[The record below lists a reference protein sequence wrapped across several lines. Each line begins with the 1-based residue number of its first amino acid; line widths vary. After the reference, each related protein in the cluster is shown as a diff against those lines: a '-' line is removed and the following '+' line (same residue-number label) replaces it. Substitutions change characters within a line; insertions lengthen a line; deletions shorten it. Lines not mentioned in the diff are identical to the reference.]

1 MATAADELGQEG
13 PRYWTKARNE
23 VFLGAYIP
31 FSSCITPHDVLL
43 RGGDFIRIW
52 RLAGV
57 AFETAS
63 DEWVAERHEAMCSL
77 LRNLSGGQ
85 FALYTHRIHRVI
97 EDSLPPP
104 TQPPIAR
111 EFDEAYGRQ
120 LASQRMMANEIY
132 LTQLYRAAPRGAAR
146 VFRSS
151 TRSREEIEEAH
162 HEALRV
168 IEERSSM
175 VSRVLREF
183 DPHLLGDYEH
193 RGVVYSEVEE
203 FLSFLVN
210 GTWTRRRP
218 SRGPLY
224 RTLPKAR
231 FFFGGDKIEIRDGM
245 SSKYAAVV
253 DIAEYPAKSEPGIL
267 NALLYEDAEF
277 IETQSFSVLP
287 RRNAMSALERQ
298 RDHLIA
304 SEDVVTDQIA
314 AMDDALNL
322 VGDGQLSMGEYHYSL
337 IVFGDSVKDAG
348 RHAAEARGA
357 MGEAAGVEMVPVDLV
372 ADAAWFAQWPGNFQW
387 RPREAT
393 ISSRAFAGLA
403 SQHNFAVGKRD
414 GNPWGPAVMLLRT
427 PSGQPFYLNLHE
439 SPEKEDSEDK
449 RLPGNT
455 MILGVTGSGK
465 TTLEMAILLQTQ
477 RFDPPPRLVMFGFD
491 RDVEIFVR
499 AMRGRYFNL
508 RVGQPTGCNPLQRR
522 PTPERIAFWERL
534 IKKCIESPSLPLL
547 PKDEQAIAR
556 AVRAVAEM
564 PVGLRRL
571 STVRQNLP
579 TDGGNSLHARLGRW
593 CKGGPLSW
601 VFDDSD
607 DQLLD
612 LASEHVIGFDY
623 TEFVDDPEVR
633 TPIMMYLLDV
643 MGELIDGRRLIY
655 QVAECWKALGD
666 DAFMPFVKKEQ
677 KTIRKNNGL
686 GIFDTQSPSDI
697 LQTEIGR
704 TMVEQS
710 VTIIGL
716 PNPAA
721 VREEYVAGFGF
732 TDSEYEIVKSLS
744 SQGGRRFLVK
754 QGHRSAVCEFDL
766 SGMGEWIVLLSGSK
780 DNAVLL
786 DEIRTEVGD
795 DPDVWVPILR
805 RRVRERD
812 AALKRR

>member
-1 MATAADELGQEG
+1 MATAADDFGKLS
-13 PRYWTKARNE
+13 PRYWRTAQNE
-23 VFLGAYIP
+23 VFLGNYIP

-43 RGGDFIRIW
+43 RGGDLIRIW

-63 DEWVAERHEAMCSL
+63 DEWVSERHEAMCSL

-85 FALYTHRIHRVI
+85 FALYTHRVHRVI
-97 EDSLPPP
+97 QDKLPPP
-104 TQPPIAR
+104 TWPPIAR
-111 EFDEAYGRQ
+111 EFDEAYSRQ
-120 LASQRMMANEIY
+120 LAGQRMMANELY

-146 VFRSS
+146 VLRS
-151 TRSREEIEEAH
+151 TKRSRDEIEDAQ
-162 HEALRV
+162 HEALR
-168 IEERSSM
+168 IAEERSAM

-193 RGVVYSEVEE
+193 QGVVYSEVEE
-203 FLSFLVN
+203 FLGFLVN
-210 GTWTRRRP
+210 GSWTRRRP

-224 RTLPKAR
+224 RTLPNVR
-231 FFFGGDKIEIRDGM
+231 FFFGGDKIEIRDGA
-245 SSKYAAVV
+245 STKYAAVV

-267 NALLYEDAEF
+267 NALLYEDTEF
-277 IETQSFSVLP
+277 IETQSFAILP

-298 RDHLIA
+298 RDHLIS

-387 RPREAT
+387 RPREAS
-393 ISSRAFAGLA
+393 ISSRAFSGLA

-427 PSGQPFYLNLHE
+427 PSGQPYYLNLHA

-449 RLPGNT
+449 RLAGNT
-455 MILGVTGSGK
+455 LILGVTGSGK
-465 TTLEMAILLQTQ
+465 TTLETAMLLQTQ
-477 RFDPPPRLVMFGFD
+477 RFDPPPRLVMFGYD
-491 RDVEIFVR
+491 RDSEIFVR
-499 AMRGRYFNL
+499 AMRGPYFNL
-508 RVGQPTGCNPLQRR
+508 RVGRPSGCNPLQRE
-522 PTPERIAFWERL
+522 PTPARLAFWERL
-534 IKKCIESPSLPLL
+534 IKKCIESPALPLL
-547 PKDEQAIAR
+547 PKDEQSIAR

-564 PVGLRRL
+564 PKHLRRF

-579 TDGGNSLHARLGRW
+579 TEGGNSLHARLGRW
-593 CKGGPLSW
+593 CKGGPLAW
-601 VFDDSD
+601 VFDESD
-607 DQLLD
+607 DQLLEIGR
-612 LASEHVIGFDY
+612 EHVIGFDY

-643 MGELIDGRRLIY
+643 MGELVDGRRVIY
-655 QVAECWKALGD
+655 QISEAWRALND
-666 DAFMPFVKKEQ
+666 VEFKPFIKSGQ

-686 GIFDTQSPSDI
+686 GLFDTQSPSDI
-697 LQTEIGR
+697 LLSEIGR

-710 VTIIGL
+710 VTIICL

-721 VREEYVAGFGF
+721 VREEYVDGFGL
-732 TDSEYEIVKSLS
+732 TDAEYEIVLSLS
-744 SQGGRRFLVK
+744 GRRFLVK
-754 QGHRSAVCEFDL
+754 QGHQSAVAEMDL
-766 SGMGEWIVLLSGSK
+766 SGMDDFIVLLSGSK
-780 DNAVLL
+780 DNAILL
-786 DEIRTEVGD
+786 EEIRAEVGE
-795 DPDVWVPILR
+795 DPDVWIPILR

-812 AALKRR
+812 AAMKRR